1 MIIYNDG
8 TTLNS
13 TNLERPR
20 TDVRTS
26 GSIGILN
33 GEVALALNG
42 ETTATIDMRTAAFS
56 GTITIQGTIDGTNY
70 ITLSAFN
77 PLTEL
82 WITTFTAAGQWVLP
96 NIAGFKSIRCIATSY
111 TSGAATVTLNAS
123 IGKTASILKPIPAN
137 LTGTAVGTSGAAVT
151 LTISSGGAGLYHYL
165 CYLRIDRFAVA
176 LLTAGATPVTVTT
189 TNISGSIAFSL
200 PADAA
205 AQGTIYTQE
214 ISPSN
219 PIKSTTAGTN
229 TTIVCPATTN
239 VIWRVTAVYYVSA

>member
-8 TTLNS
+8 TTLHS
-13 TNLERPR
+13 SNLERPR
-20 TDVRTS
+20 TDVRTT
-26 GSIGILN
+26 GSIAALN
-33 GEVALALNG
+33 GELALSLNG
-42 ETTATIDMRTAAFS
+42 ETTATIDMRTSAFS

-70 ITLSAFN
+70 VTLSAFN

-96 NIAGFKSIRCIATSY
+96 NIAGFRTIRCIATSY
-111 TSGAATVTLNAS
+111 ASGSATVTINAS
-123 IGKTASILKPIPAN
+123 LGQGVTYSKAIPAN
-137 LTGTAVGTSGAAVT
+137 LTATTVGTSGSAAT

-165 CYLRIDRFAVA
+165 CYLRIDRFCVA

-189 TNISGSIAFSL
+189 TNISGSLAFSF
-200 PADAA
+200 PAEAG
-205 AQGTIYTQE
+205 AQGTMYTQE

-219 PIKSTTAGTN
+219 PIKSTNAATN

-239 VIWRVTAVYYVSA
+239 VIWRVTAVYYVAA